1 MFYIEKVRIS
11 VASVKHIILQFI
23 IQCKCFFVCT
33 EFSKVQSQ
41 KMLI

>member
-23 IQCKCFFVCT
+23 IQRRCFFVYI
-33 EFSKVQSQ
+33 EFSRVQSQ